1 MVQIYD
7 VCCRVQFELNSS
19 SWIVMIDFLQH
30 TMDGVLG
37 YSKKGNLSYNS
48 RLKAMSEITEI
59 LRLIVKG
66 YGRNCSV
73 SETTHLARIL
83 CYLISCLYSEL
94 HLIHIANDTPCYT
107 TNGVSYKP
115 KNSCRLW
122 EMQIIALSLLG
133 DALSKIGASIC
144 ENLWG
149 AVVGVLR
156 KVMDFLALKNLVIVD
171 SAMSRFYTALL
182 HCLHLIL
189 SDPKGSLSEHVA
201 GFVTTLQIFFTYG
214 LFGRTCLKSTAVELN
229 GKVSNSATQKL
240 GVDESIKSERVP
252 YRPPHLRRR
261 EGKNLS
267 LTFAESSSD
276 CESSGFSLF
285 SSDSDQSDND
295 VTQGGDHYRTS
306 RVRLAAILCIKDLC
320 TAEPKSLTSLWSLLM
335 PENDVL
341 QHRKHRQT
349 LMSCLFFDP
358 IMKIRIA
365 SSSTLAAMLDG
376 HSVVFLQVAEH
387 REFVKCG
394 SFTTL
399 SSSLGRIL
407 AQLHTGILFLITRES
422 HDGLLASLFRVLM
435 LLISVTPY
443 TRMPEDI
450 LATTIASVHDWI
462 KIDIASKIENA
473 ALLGAALSCLRTA
486 LSRSP
491 PSAHVLKMLENNIL
505 TGLLPSEHEASTTDL
520 LVQLLEPGKP
530 AVITFESL
538 QALKAVSHNYPS
550 IMTGY
555 WEQISAIAYRL
566 LQCPVTNEVSRFN
579 SDSWKEILVNFQVI
593 DECLRAVSGFK
604 GADDL
609 VEFRLLDIQLMSN
622 ITREKRVSSAPS
634 YGVNL
639 PDSQKNELTDFSSGA
654 TRWSEIVDKHL
665 PLAINHSFPMVR
677 AAAMTC
683 FAGLTSSVF
692 SVVEVEVQ
700 DYILSSI
707 ATAALKDN
715 SPSVKSAACR
725 AIGVVA
731 TFSHN
736 VYSEEIVELPSRDEY
751 HNPSEGEE
759 GRIKHSN

>member
-1 MVQIYD
+1 
-7 VCCRVQFELNSS
+7 
-19 SWIVMIDFLQH
+19 
-30 TMDGVLG
+30 
-37 YSKKGNLSYNS
+37 
-48 RLKAMSEITEI
+48 
-59 LRLIVKG
+59 
-66 YGRNCSV
+66 
-73 SETTHLARIL
+73 
-83 CYLISCLYSEL
+83 
-94 HLIHIANDTPCYT
+94 
-107 TNGVSYKP
+107 
-115 KNSCRLW
+115 
-122 EMQIIALSLLG
+122 
-133 DALSKIGASIC
+133 
-144 ENLWG
+144 
-149 AVVGVLR
+149 
-156 KVMDFLALKNLVIVD
+156 
-171 SAMSRFYTALL
+171 
-182 HCLHLIL
+182 
-189 SDPKGSLSEHVA
+189 
-201 GFVTTLQIFFTYG
+201 
-214 LFGRTCLKSTAVELN
+214 
-229 GKVSNSATQKL
+229 
-240 GVDESIKSERVP
+240 
-252 YRPPHLRRR
+252 
-261 EGKNLS
+261 
-267 LTFAESSSD
+267 
-276 CESSGFSLF
+276 
-285 SSDSDQSDND
+285 
-295 VTQGGDHYRTS
+295 
-306 RVRLAAILCIKDLC
+306 
-320 TAEPKSLTSLWSLLM
+320 
-335 PENDVL
+335 
-341 QHRKHRQT
+341 
-349 LMSCLFFDP
+349 
-358 IMKIRIA
+358 
-365 SSSTLAAMLDG
+365 
-376 HSVVFLQVAEH
+376 
-387 REFVKCG
+387 
-394 SFTTL
+394 
-399 SSSLGRIL
+399 
-407 AQLHTGILFLITRES
+407 
-422 HDGLLASLFRVLM
+422 
-435 LLISVTPY
+435 
-443 TRMPEDI
+443 MPEDL

-550 IMTGY
+550 IMTGF

-579 SDSWKEILVNFQVI
+579 SDSWKGDSSKFSGVTIEKCTVAAIKVI

-692 SVVEVEVQ
+692 SVVEAEVQ

-736 VYSEEIVELPSRDEY
+736 VYSGSMLKKIIHAIEINTHDSAASVRLTASWTLANICDSLRHRAIEVQLESCIDNACDFEHIPILAETALRLTKDGDKIKSNAVRALGHISRSLRFYCDSSTYELNKISESFHLAQNLEFSISFFQQSNGSLVSTSCVLNRTLHGDHRLLERMVQAFLSCVTAGNVKVQWNVCHALSNLFMNDTLRMRDMPWAPTVYSILLLLLRDSSNCKIRMHAAVALAVPSSRLDYGNSFCDVVQELEHLLETIGSHQSVTPSSFKYKDNLEKQLILTTIHVLGFVTLKDGLALNDFFLKKAQFLEEWFKALCSSLMETPDQPSACMATSTGNRADLMATNVPKELVQKALKSLYDVYE
-751 HNPSEGEE
+751 S
-759 GRIKHSN
+759 SNHRSVAERFEKLIRSFS